1 MKRKTQWGT
10 VMTEQA
16 PTRWKPNKNNGRG
29 EFKKNANKIDNSL
42 KYQNM
47 CIWYKNLCVK
57 NIYQFLLLIST
68 KNNTGENCLNS

>member
-42 KYQNM
+42 KYQNI
-47 CIWYKNLCVK
+47 CICYKNLCVK
-57 NIYQFLLLIST
+57 NISILII
-68 KNNTGENCLNS
+68 NIY